1 MNLLGDFELK
11 GRLCKHWLIF
21 EYKTWRERRRS
32 TKTVDR
38 KEKRVL

>member
-21 EYKTWRERRRS
+21 RYKSEKEGRGSTLIADRR
-32 TKTVDR
+32 
-38 KEKRVL
+38 EKRVL